1 MIHPLL
7 IFQGSNI
14 VIAKVVEEAERE
26 RIFNKARD
34 HADRLGV
41 PLVNYGCGTR
51 EPFISLS
58 DINIDIVP
66 RDTPNFIQIPSDGEI
81 PLPRN
86 SAVVFASHVLEHV
99 NDPEKILRNMRQV
112 GPTYIVLPRWYS
124 ITNWIYVNHKHIFT
138 ANGSIENPARFSIP
152 LLVGINLLVLI

>member
-1 MIHPLL
+1 MVHPLL
-7 IFQGSNI
+7 ISQGANI
-14 VIAKVVEEAERE
+14 VITKLMEEAERE
-26 RIFNKARD
+26 RVFRKARA

-66 RDTPNFIQIPSDGEI
+66 RDAPNFIQIPTDGEI
-81 PLPRN
+81 PLPSN

-99 NDPEKILRNMRQV
+99 NYPEKVLRNMRRV
-112 GPTYIVLPRWYS
+112 GSTYIVLPKWYS
-124 ITNWIYVNHKHIFT
+124 ITNWIYIPHKHIFT
-138 ANGSIENPARFSIP
+138 ANGSIENPASFSIP
-152 LLVGINLLVLI
+152 LLIGINLLALL